1 MPAVRLLRQLSGS
14 RDGVDWPAPGGVI
27 DVPEGEA
34 DDLERLGIAER
45 VSAKSTIQ
53 PEAAVAPKPETAAA
67 PKPRARKA
75 THE

>member
-27 DVPEGEA
+27 DVPEAEA

-45 VSAKSTIQ
+45 VSAKSTVT
-53 PEAAVAPKPETAAA
+53 PEAAVAPAPETAAA

-75 THE
+75 AQ